1 MGRAKHALVVSCM
14 AIPARW
20 ANIYVESNSTSDRY
34 DKGIETQGQKDGRQ
48 LEDTIRN
55 AVKCTRTLVHK
66 GFDIK

>member
-1 MGRAKHALVVSCM
+1 MSADVVLVVSYM
-14 AIPARW
+14 AIPAKGPIFMLKE
-20 ANIYVESNSTSDRY
+20 NYTSGRY
-34 DKGIETQGQKDGRQ
+34 DKGIETQGHKDGRQ